1 MDSVVFC
8 FAFADAV
15 CPLRNRAAI
24 ILRLTNAWAAQADA
38 LIADRICAGDGCLQ
52 TRATR
57 RQRVELRF
65 YAFLFDLQL
74 ATSLRTQVF
83 RVLPMPARA
92 HSMFSGWSSSASCC
106 RCICNSVCLACI
118 STNCA
123 CRLAAL
129 LAALLGN
136 DWDRKKTTNDQS

>member
-83 RVLPMPARA
+83 RVGAPNASKSTLNVFRLEFVRELLQVHLQFSLP
-92 HSMFSGWSSSASCC
+92 
-106 RCICNSVCLACI
+106 SVHL
-118 STNCA
+118 
-123 CRLAAL
+123 
-129 LAALLGN
+129 
-136 DWDRKKTTNDQS
+136 D